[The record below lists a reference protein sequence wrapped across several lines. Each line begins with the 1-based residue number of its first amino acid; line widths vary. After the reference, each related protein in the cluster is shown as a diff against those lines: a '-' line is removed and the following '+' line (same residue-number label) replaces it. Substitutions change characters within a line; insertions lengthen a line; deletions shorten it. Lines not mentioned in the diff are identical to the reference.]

1 MKRYTKLIFFFVLLV
16 ALTLALASCNG
27 GNAAVNGN
35 EPEVEDTTDDTAEDG
50 GETSI
55 DADRAV
61 AVPFLEAW
69 QSSGHNEV
77 DAEAFNH
84 WNEGEDGADPAV
96 AASCAKCHST
106 PGFEDFLGLDGSEF
120 GSVEADAEIGTTVE
134 CAACHNDVTVA
145 MTSVVMPS
153 GLEITD
159 LGDESR
165 CMQCHQG
172 RSSKFTV
179 DEATLDMEE
188 DTVNEELGFIN
199 IHYYAAAAT
208 KYGTEA
214 KGGYEYEGSTYD
226 AFFTHVEGVS
236 ACIDCH
242 DPHTLEIQI
251 DVCMNCHEV
260 EDVEGLKDVRMESS
274 AVDYDGD
281 GDVEEGVYYEIE
293 GLQEQL
299 YAAMQAYA
307 ADNGG
312 AIAYNSHAY
321 PYFFADLN
329 EDGEAGDDEAN
340 YGNKYSAWTPRL
352 LKAAYNYQVSLK
364 DPGAFA
370 HGGKY
375 IIQLLH
381 DSIEDLGAEVGE
393 LRRID
398 HGHFAGSEEAFRHW
412 DEDGEV
418 PASCSR
424 CHSAEGVPLYLEEGV
439 SIAQEPTNGLLCS
452 TCHNGAE
459 WPARYAVTSVE
470 FPSGLSVSLAE
481 GEETDDAFL
490 CMTCHQGRESKASV
504 DSYLASRATGDDVV
518 MENAGFRNIHY
529 FPAGATR
536 YGADAQAG
544 YEYDGKSYVGYFLHV
559 DPADSCV
566 ECHDAHELEVQTEQC
581 ATCHGT
587 EEVEAIRDTDTPDY
601 DGDGDVEEGL
611 AGEVETL
618 AEALYAEI
626 QAYAAANGGAD
637 AIVYDSH
644 SYPYFFI
651 DTDGDGVSG
660 GPSEAN
666 YGNRYVTWTP
676 SLLKAAYNYQYSQK
690 DPGAFAHNGKYLI
703 QVLIDSI
710 ADLGGSVSDYTRP

>member
-1 MKRYTKLIFFFVLLV
+1 MKRYTKLIFFIVVLV
-16 ALTLALASCNG
+16 ALALALASCNG
-27 GNAAVNGN
+27 GTPSADGN
-35 EPEVEDTTDDTAEDG
+35 NTGNVTTDDTAGDG
-50 GETSI
+50 GEMAI
-55 DADRAV
+55 DANREV

-69 QSSGHNEV
+69 QGSGHNAV
-77 DAEAFNH
+77 DAEPFNH
-84 WNEGEDGADPAV
+84 WNEDDPAV
-96 AASCAKCHST
+96 VSARCAKCHST
-106 PGFEDFLGLDGSEF
+106 PGFRDFLGLDGSEF
-120 GSVEADAEIGTTVE
+120 GSVDADAAIGTTVE
-134 CAACHNDVTVA
+134 CVACHNEVTVA

-153 GLEITD
+153 GLEITG

-172 RSSKFTV
+172 RASKFSV
-179 DEATLDMEE
+179 DEAIADMDP

-214 KGGYEYEGSTYD
+214 KGGYEYEGNTYD
-226 AFFTHVEGVS
+226 AFFTHVEGLS

-242 DPHTLEIQI
+242 DPHTLEIKI
-251 DVCMNCHEV
+251 DVCMECHEV
-260 EDVEGLKDVRMESS
+260 EDVEGLKDVRMPGS

-281 GDVEEGVYYEIE
+281 GDLEEGVYYEIQ

-307 ADNGG
+307 TDTVGVGLVYDAH
-312 AIAYNSHAY
+312 SY
-321 PYFFADLN
+321 PYFFD
-329 EDGEAGDDEAN
+329 EAGEGYA
-340 YGNKYSAWTPRL
+340 SWTPRL

-375 IIQLLH
+375 IIQLLY
-381 DSIEDLGAEVGE
+381 DSIADLGGDVAG

-412 DEDGEV
+412 DEEGEV
-418 PASCSR
+418 SASCSR
-424 CHSAEGVPLYLEEGV
+424 CHSAEGLPLFIEEGV
-439 SIAQEPTNGLLCS
+439 SIPQETANGFLCA

-459 WPARYAVTSVE
+459 WPARYAVTSVT
-470 FPSGLSVSLAE
+470 FPSGKSVST
-481 GEETDDAFL
+481 EEADDAFL

-504 DSYLASRATGDDVV
+504 DSYLSSRAAGDDAV
-518 MENAGFRNIHY
+518 MEGASFRNVHY

-536 YGADAQAG
+536 YGADAQGA
-544 YEYDGKSYVGYFLHV
+544 YEYDGKTYVGYFDH
-559 DPADSCV
+559 DIGPESCT
-566 ECHDAHELEVQTEQC
+566 ECHDAHQLEVQTDVC

-587 EEVEAIRDTDTPDY
+587 EEVEAIRFKDTPDY

-618 AEALYAEI
+618 AEALYAQM
-626 QAYAAANGGAD
+626 QAYAESNAGTS
-637 AIVYDSH
+637 AIVYNAH
-644 SYPYFFI
+644 AYPYFF
-651 DTDGDGVSG
+651 DDAG
-660 GPSEAN
+660 E
-666 YGNRYVTWTP
+666 RYATWTP

-710 ADLGGSVSDYTRP
+710 ADLGGNVSGYTRP